1 MNKCRTGISASLL
14 TMTFVLTAVVLMMT
28 TTSVVAAQP
37 ITVYVRADGYGGVNI
52 FNAPGY
58 TLYPGTVTEDG
69 LTVGNQTAMGAAIC
83 YCHEHNINIDIVMC
97 SIGIYLIKIGD
108 LEINYNCWCYAV
120 DDSMPGFGA
129 DLYDLYGGE
138 KVHWFHYKDQNYYV
152 LTTLDK
158 TEINV
163 DDYITARVTWKNLSG
178 TFPLSG
184 ATVHVG
190 RMGMFEPEEGPSVG
204 TTDANGY
211 CTFQW
216 SSVGTWGAYAID
228 PVHGTGKYNW
238 PPTTFICG
246 AVVESC
252 DESGVVKNCFQPGE
266 SVYIMGRL
274 SASTT
279 YNIWI
284 QPDPVVEGSDLNAS
298 NDPSG
303 SQETITTDAK
313 GKFGL
318 VKIWEIPTNAS
329 EADYDIVANN
339 LDAIWGKDTY
349 EAANDALDSASM
361 PGFIV
366 QESSIGG
373 PTSAKETLHF
383 SEVGSVSGEGFVMV
397 DKDLLRG
404 EMVFT
409 EHGSGIYSSD
419 EILDVYTTN
428 VSISLEKDTNA
439 EYNPSSFNFSGRYF
453 TNFNSKW
460 TQDIC
465 SKSKMLGAVMHKK
478 IDEASY
484 IKDETI
490 SEAGNYKSTMEF
502 ESFIVGATHIGTKS
516 KNANTSEDYIGEFEI
531 SWAEKDECKYLFNWE
546 SVPGDDNDK
555 LIAFLMANFDIHW
568 VENATIT
575 KSCDDMTI
583 YISMDN
589 QSAVITLDD
598 NKEKATLEIKDDDM
612 ITITYV
618 LVVRTEDDKLNVYD
632 CKSESLPKSVS
643 GVGYVMVDKELSKGQ
658 MRIIEHGSGLYA
670 SDEDFSSDTLDK
682 STTAEYKPYSFNFS
696 DSFTTN
702 FSSKWMHSICTRDQK
717 AGTAIHKKISH
728 ASSMADET
736 TATISSMYFDAFFNG
751 AIHIG
756 VRTKAANISEDYIGV
771 FNISEKSIEIIDK
784 KETPQKEKK
793 EDWLCSP

>member
-1 MNKCRTGISASLL
+1 MKRYRKGISTSHL
-14 TMTFVLTAVVLMMT
+14 TMTIVLTAVVLIIIF
-28 TTSVVAAQP
+28 TSVVAAQP
-37 ITVYVRADGYGGVNI
+37 ITVDVRADGYGGVNI

-69 LTVGNQTAMGAAIC
+69 LEVPNQTAMGAAIC

-120 DDSMPGFGA
+120 DGSMPGFGA

-138 KVHWFHYKDQNYYV
+138 KIHWFHYKDQYYYL
-152 LTTLDK
+152 LTTIDK
-158 TEINV
+158 TEINI
-163 DDYITARVTWKNLSG
+163 DDYITARVTWKEMSG
-178 TFPLSG
+178 TIPLSG
-184 ATVHVG
+184 ASVHVG
-190 RMGMFEPEEGPSVG
+190 PMGMFEPEEGPSVG
-204 TTDANGY
+204 TTDADGY

-216 SSVGTWGAYAID
+216 SKIGTWGVYAID
-228 PVHGTGKYNW
+228 PVYGTGIYNW

-252 DESGVVKNCFQPGE
+252 DAEGTVKNCFQPGE
-266 SVYIMGRL
+266 SVYILGRL
-274 SASTT
+274 LESTK

-284 QPDPVVEGSDLNAS
+284 QPDPVVDGDTLNPGE
-298 NDPSG
+298 DPSG
-303 SQETITTDAK
+303 SQETITANAE

-318 VKIWEIPTNAS
+318 LKIWEIPTNAP

-339 LDAIWGKDTY
+339 MDAIWGDDTY

-361 PGFIV
+361 AGFIV
-366 QESSIGG
+366 RESTIEGKR
-373 PTSAKETLHF
+373 SAKETPLHF

-397 DKDLLRG
+397 DKDLLSG

-428 VSISLEKDTNA
+428 VSIRLEKDTNA
-439 EYNPSSFNFSGRYF
+439 EYNPSSFDFSGRYF
-453 TNFNSKW
+453 TNFHSKW

-465 SKSKMLGAVMHKK
+465 SKSKMLGTVMHKK
-478 IDEASY
+478 IYDATY

-490 SEAGNYKSTMEF
+490 SEAGNYKSAMEF

-516 KNANTSEDYIGEFEI
+516 KVANTSEDYIGEFKI
-531 SWAEKDECKYLFNWE
+531 SWAEKDECKYLFNW
-546 SVPGDDNDK
+546 SRVPGDDDAK
-555 LIAFLMANFDIHW
+555 LKKFLVDDLNITW

-575 KSCDDMTI
+575 KSYDNMTI
-583 YISMDN
+583 YISTDN

-598 NKEKATLEIKDDDM
+598 NKKKATVKIGDEIL
-612 ITITYV
+612 YV
-618 LVVRTEDDKLNVYD
+618 LVVKTEDDHLNVYD

-658 MRIIEHGSGLYA
+658 MRITEHGSGLYA
-670 SDEDFSSDTLDK
+670 SDEAFSSDTLDK

-702 FSSKWMHSICTRDQK
+702 FRSKWMHSICAKDQK
-717 AGTAIHKKISH
+717 AGTAIHKKINY
-728 ASSMADET
+728 ATSMADET
-736 TATISSMYFDAFFNG
+736 TATISSMYFDTFFNG
-751 AIHIG
+751 SIHIG
-756 VRTKAANISEDYIGV
+756 VRTKSANISEDYIGV
-771 FNISEKSIEIIDK
+771 FNISDKCIEITDK
-784 KETPQKEKK
+784 KETPKKEKK